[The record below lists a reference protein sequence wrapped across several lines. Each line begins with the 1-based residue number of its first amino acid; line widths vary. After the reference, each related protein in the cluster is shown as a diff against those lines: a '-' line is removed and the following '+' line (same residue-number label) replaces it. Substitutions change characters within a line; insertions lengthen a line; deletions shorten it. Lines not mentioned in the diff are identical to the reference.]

1 MQGLQKYYQ
10 VLQNGLLFLDEDELQ
25 ALDVAVYACL
35 ANYTYL
41 AHSAMTSGLVRYNVV
56 HKHHMFA
63 HIPAVARATG
73 INPRAV
79 DTYTEESFISQGISC
94 ATNCLIGPGPAS
106 FGLCFG
112 GDSASGHKPDVIA
125 HSRGSNLESQRISAS
140 RTASSIDEVASS
152 LAAQIIKIR

>member
-79 DTYTEESFISQGISC
+79 DTYTEEVLFRKAFRVQPIVLSDLGPPASAFVLGGILPR
-94 ATNCLIGPGPAS
+94 ATNPM
-106 FGLCFG
+106 
-112 GDSASGHKPDVIA
+112 
-125 HSRGSNLESQRISAS
+125 
-140 RTASSIDEVASS
+140 
-152 LAAQIIKIR
+152 

>member
-106 FGLCFG
+106 FGPLFWGGFCLRPQTRCDCTQQGLEFG
-112 GDSASGHKPDVIA
+112 ITTHFSKP
-125 HSRGSNLESQRISAS
+125 HSEQY
-140 RTASSIDEVASS
+140 
-152 LAAQIIKIR
+152 